1 MRRAGAILL
10 IVGLL
15 AAWQARAA
23 VQVDAQKADD
33 ALRAFEA
40 DLESHDSATAV
51 LQDWCDAHGHGEK
64 IVARQ
69 VKGVDKPPTALAA
82 PALRLEPGQKPRYRR
97 VDLMCGD
104 KVLSR
109 ADNWYLLSKL
119 TPAMNEALDLT
130 QTPFGVVVKPLRFT
144 RRNLETAFLFQGGD
158 PGAKTVTLPADVL
171 QHSAL
176 LYTGEGEPFSF
187 VVETYTDQVLSFTA
201 ADRP

>member
-1 MRRAGAILL
+1 MALL
-10 IVGLL
+10 PIL
-15 AAWQARAA
+15 AACSAHAA
-23 VQVDAQKADD
+23 VQVDATKADD
-33 ALRAFEA
+33 ALRAFESQ
-40 DLESHDSATAV
+40 LETNDSATAV
-51 LQDWCDAHGHGEK
+51 LQDWCNEHGHGEK

-69 VKGVDKPPTALAA
+69 VKGADKPPTALAV

-109 ADNWYLLSKL
+109 ADNWYLPAKL

-130 QTPFGVVVKPLRFT
+130 QTPFGVVAKPLRFT
-144 RRNLETAFLFQGGD
+144 RRNLETSFLFQGGD
-158 PGAKTVTLPADVL
+158 PGAKTVTLPAEVL

-187 VVETYTDQVLSFTA
+187 VVETYTDQVLA
-201 ADRP
+201 Y